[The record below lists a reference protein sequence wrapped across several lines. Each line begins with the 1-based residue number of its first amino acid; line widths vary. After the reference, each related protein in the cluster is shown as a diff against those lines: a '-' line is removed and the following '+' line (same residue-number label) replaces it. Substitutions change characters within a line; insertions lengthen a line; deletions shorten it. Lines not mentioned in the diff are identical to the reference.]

1 MDLFEA
7 NKIVGAVLATGL
19 VIFGIGELGDILV
32 EPEPLEKNVYVV
44 AAAEPEAEAKAGEA
58 KAAEAK
64 ESEQA
69 EGADVLAMLA
79 GADLDR
85 GRKVAK
91 KCAACHSL
99 DKGGANKIG
108 PHLWGVV
115 GRPKGSA
122 EGFSYSDA
130 IKGLG
135 GDWSFKDLDHFL
147 ASPKSFVSGTKMS
160 FAGIKNPEDRA
171 ALIAFL
177 RSLSDSPLA
186 LPAAN

>member
-1 MDLFEA
+1 MDFFEA
-7 NKIVGAVLATGL
+7 NKIAGAVLATGL

-32 EPEPLEKNVYVV
+32 EPEPLEQNVYLV
-44 AAAEPEAEAKAGEA
+44 AGAEPEAET
-58 KAAEAK
+58 KAAEATEGEK
-64 ESEQA
+64 T
-69 EGADVLAMLA
+69 EGANVLAMLA
-79 GADLDR
+79 DADLDR

-91 KCAACHSL
+91 KCAACHSI

-115 GRPKGSA
+115 GRPKGAA

-135 GDWSFKDLDHFL
+135 GNWSFEDLDHFL
-147 ASPKSFVSGTKMS
+147 ANPKSFVSGTKMS
-160 FAGIKNPEDRA
+160 FAGVKNPEDRA

-177 RSLSDSPLA
+177 RTLSDSPLA